1 VEELPMKWWTVLA
14 LVSLSAAV
22 ACSGG
27 PGGRGRGGDD
37 DDDVGGEG
45 EGEGEGE
52 GQGDG
57 VGVGTDEPFT
67 EDQGDGII
75 VHPDG
80 SMSLGDGGVV
90 NVQPLI
96 WVANSSEG
104 TVSKI
109 DTRTHVELGRYKT
122 GDDGG
127 QGNWY
132 LSPSRTAVN
141 RDGHVVVANRGLTS
155 ATRILAG
162 ACPDKNGDGV
172 IQTSSGGADVLPW
185 GQDECIQ
192 WFTPFDQQFSAARGT
207 VVEERGG
214 LDGVFDEYAW
224 VGAYSVGI
232 MYEIATST
240 GALTG
245 RTVNVMP
252 VYPYGAALSGDGKV
266 WVCGGMNLASFDTT
280 TLEVQQF
287 TLPQGRTT
295 YGITIDRDGNIW
307 TGGSIQRYNPA
318 TGVWDW
324 PPINDGQTFAYA
336 GGIAADV
343 DGYVWAAMGLSGGGI
358 NRINID
364 NINDVTFV
372 ATGGTE
378 HGVAPDAD
386 GFIWGIDFT
395 GTTASI
401 VDPATLTTERLTPP
415 FNGAYTYSD
424 MTGSQA
430 SLQTGGYGRYRHV
443 FDGCAPDLASP
454 TEWHELD
461 FDVRAPAGSHVNFL
475 ARTGDDAAALQPP
488 QGVLLATIEPDQ
500 PPVDIYAKLM
510 AAGIT
515 SGRYLEVEVD
525 LYSDDGAAV
534 PIVFSFSA
542 AHTCP
547 GWLE

>member
-1 VEELPMKWWTVLA
+1 MTWRTVLA
-14 LVSLSAAV
+14 LLSLSVAV

-27 PGGRGRGGDD
+27 VGRRGSGGDD
-37 DDDVGGEG
+37 DDDDDTLGGEG
-45 EGEGEGE
+45 EGEGEAN
-52 GQGDG
+52 GDG

-80 SMSLGDGGVV
+80 SMSLGTGGVID
-90 NVQPLI
+90 VQPLI

-104 TVSKI
+104 TVSKL
-109 DTRTHVELGRYKT
+109 DTRTHVELGRYLT

-127 QGNWY
+127 NGAWY
-132 LSPSRTAVN
+132 LNPSRTAVN

-162 ACPDKNGDGV
+162 NCPDKNGNGV
-172 IQTSSGGADVLPW
+172 IDTSTGGGNVLPW

-192 WFTPFDQQFSAARGT
+192 WFTQFDQPFSAARGT

-232 MYEIATST
+232 MYEIATADGS
-240 GALTG
+240 LTG

-252 VYPYGAALSGDGKV
+252 VYPYGAALAGNGKV
-266 WVCGGMNLASFDTT
+266 WVCGGANLASYDTT
-280 TLEVQQF
+280 TLAVEQLL
-287 TLPQGRTT
+287 LPAGHST
-295 YGITIDRDGNIW
+295 YGITIDRDGNVW
-307 TGGSIQRYNPA
+307 TGGSIQRYNPT

-324 PPINDGQTFAYA
+324 PAQFDPAQGLFTFA

-343 DGYVWAAMGLSGGGI
+343 NGYVWAAMGLSGGGI
-358 NRINID
+358 NRINIE
-364 NINDVTFV
+364 NIDEVTFV

-386 GFIWGIDFT
+386 GYIWGIDFT

-401 VDPATLTTERLTPP
+401 VDPATLTTQRLTPP

-461 FDVRAPAGSHVNFL
+461 FDVRAPTGSHVTFL
-475 ARTGDDAAALQPP
+475 ARTGDDAAALQPA
-488 QGVLLATIEPDQ
+488 QGVLLATIEPDE
-500 PPVDIYAKLM
+500 PTIDINEKLM
-510 AAGIT
+510 AAGVT
-515 SGRYLEVEVD
+515 SGRFLELEVD
-525 LYSDDGAAV
+525 LYSDADGAV
-534 PIVFSFSA
+534 PVVFSFSA

-547 GWLE
+547 DWLE